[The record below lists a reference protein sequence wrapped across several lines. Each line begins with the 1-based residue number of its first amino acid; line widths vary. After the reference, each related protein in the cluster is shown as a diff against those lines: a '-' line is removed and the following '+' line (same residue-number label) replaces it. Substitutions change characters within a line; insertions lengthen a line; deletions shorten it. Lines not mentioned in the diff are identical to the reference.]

1 MVFVVLQ
8 WNDHSPRDHQSV
20 ENLVESEVD
29 NVVQPEDCRGGQDGG
44 VDDIDGEEEEGE
56 AEEKACQEVVQ
67 LLAKLVLTDLK
78 RDQVMRKRE
87 FSLKVIRFLLY
98 LLRIKDQG

>member
-29 NVVQPEDCRGGQDGG
+29 NVVQPEDCGGGQDGG

-56 AEEKACQEVVQ
+56 AEEKACQDVVQ

-78 RDQVMRKRE
+78 RDQVMR
-87 FSLKVIRFLLY
+87 
-98 LLRIKDQG
+98 

>member
-8 WNDHSPRDHQSV
+8 WNDHSPRDHQTV

-29 NVVQPEDCRGGQDGG
+29 NVVQPEDCGGGQDGG

-56 AEEKACQEVVQ
+56 AKEKSCQQVVQ

-78 RDQVMRKRE
+78 RDQVMR
-87 FSLKVIRFLLY
+87 
-98 LLRIKDQG
+98 

>member
-29 NVVQPEDCRGGQDGG
+29 NVVQPEDCGGGQDRG

-56 AEEKACQEVVQ
+56 AGEKAGQEVVQ

-78 RDQVMRKRE
+78 RDQVMR
-87 FSLKVIRFLLY
+87 
-98 LLRIKDQG
+98 

>member
-8 WNDHSPRDHQSV
+8 WNDHSPGDHQSV

-56 AEEKACQEVVQ
+56 AKEKACQEVLQ

-78 RDQVMRKRE
+78 RDQVMR
-87 FSLKVIRFLLY
+87 
-98 LLRIKDQG
+98 